1 LKNQLE
7 EQKLEY
13 ELKLSELNSKYLEEH
28 MNLEHSIDTLRIE
41 NITLKKSKEESDLE
55 KQVFLFFYGFYEK

>member
-1 LKNQLE
+1 ME

-41 NITLKKSKEESDLE
+41 NITLKKSKEETDLE
-55 KQVFLFFYGFYEK
+55 KQVISLLIFINKN